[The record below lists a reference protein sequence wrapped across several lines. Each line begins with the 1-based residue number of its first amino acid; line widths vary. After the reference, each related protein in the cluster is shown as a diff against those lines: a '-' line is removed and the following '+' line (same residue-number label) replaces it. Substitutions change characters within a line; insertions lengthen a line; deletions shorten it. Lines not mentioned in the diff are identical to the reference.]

1 MKRILISAGSLVFIG
16 ALAVSATGAFFSDTE
31 TSTGNTFASGA
42 IDLTI
47 DSVAHYNGM
56 VCTDVNDT
64 YRWIPE
70 GEVTYGPDFQP
81 IVDTDMDEQ
90 IEWDV
95 YNALP
100 ANATQFP
107 QAGVECTG
115 TWPLA
120 NLDGE
125 GEGFV
130 VGTFFDFDD
139 IKPGDEGENTI
150 SIHIDSNDA
159 WMCVDLENVAG
170 ADPVETATE
179 PEDTEEDFLGDITH
193 GATLADSELDE
204 NLFFF
209 AWLDD
214 GDNVYEPGDA
224 IGTSTAV
231 ETAFGAPVAASTL
244 SAQTWALADST
255 TGNGPIQGDQT
266 GYIGV
271 YWCAGTISVVGDVL
285 SCDGEDMGNEAQT
298 DSWSADLNFYVEQSR
313 NNEDFVCNPDTLPE
327 ATTLTLEKVIQQDG
341 VNVVTEALWTL
352 TASSTNTMTMISGI
366 ETDPAVTA
374 APVPAGDYV
383 LSESVVAGFTQ
394 SNLQCVG
401 GNLVGNTV
409 TVPLGANVVCTF
421 TNTENAPQ

>member
-1 MKRILISAGSLVFIG
+1 MKRIIMSLGGIVFVA

-56 VCTDVNDT
+56 VCTEVGET
-64 YRWIPE
+64 YVWIPE
-70 GEVTYGPDFQP
+70 ANITLDIDNQP
-81 IVDTDMDEQ
+81 VAGAAMDEQ
-90 IEWDV
+90 AEWDTF
-95 YNALP
+95 NTANP
-100 ANATQFP
+100 AQFP

-115 TWPLA
+115 TWPLSD
-120 NLDGE
+120 LGV

-170 ADPVETATE
+170 ADPLETATE
-179 PEDTEEDFLGDITH
+179 PEDTEEDALDDITH

-204 NLFFF
+204 NLHFF

-214 GDNVYEPGDA
+214 GDNIFEEQEIELGQA
-224 IGTSTAV
+224 TAS
-231 ETAFGAPVAASTL
+231 EL

-255 TGNGPIQGDQT
+255 TGNGPIQGDETQ
-266 GYIGV
+266 YIGV
-271 YWCAGTISVVGDVL
+271 YWCAGEISVVGNTL
-285 SCDGEDMGNEAQT
+285 SCDGEAMGNEAQT

-313 NNEDFVCNPDTLPE
+313 NNPDFTCGDDEPE
-327 ATTLTLEKVIQQDG
+327 PVVTTLTLAKAVLPPEV
-341 VNVVTEALWTL
+341 ALDTAFTL
-352 TASSTNTMTMISGI
+352 TASSTNTVTLISGVEGNASI
-366 ETDPAVTA
+366 TNAIVTA
-374 APVPAGDYV
+374 GVYD
-383 LSESVVAGFTQ
+383 LSETGGPGGATSRTWECSGNATAEVNNGDGTGSVTIAAGE
-394 SNLQCVG
+394 
-401 GNLVGNTV
+401 
-409 TVPLGANVVCTF
+409 NVVCGI
-421 TNTENAPQ
+421 TNNYNPPQT